1 MPRIDPP
8 IGMLRTVWKIFVD
21 AFMSFIGHEP
31 FRLAAA
37 LSYYSLLS
45 MPPLLLIVI
54 GTAGFFF
61 GEGAVRNE
69 LIEQVG
75 RRTGEDGAARVEAVI
90 ENTESL
96 ERSVFSI
103 LLGGGLMLLG
113 ATPLFAQLQGA
124 LTGSWN
130 GKAAPANAFRG
141 FARLRLLSFALLP
154 RMGFLLMVS
163 LVTSAVLAAVQ
174 AYIGTLDIGSVS

>member
-45 MPPLLLIVI
+45 MAPLLLIVI

-69 LIEQVG
+69 LVDQI
-75 RRTGEDGAARVEAVI
+75 RSLTGEDGAAVVETVI
-90 ENTESL
+90 ANAEGL
-96 ERSVFSI
+96 ERSVMS
-103 LLGGGLMLLG
+103 LVLGGGLMLFG
-113 ATPLFAQLQGA
+113 ATTVFAQLQGA
-124 LTGSWN
+124 LNEIWQV
-130 GKAAPANAFRG
+130 KAA
-141 FARLRLLSFALLP
+141 
-154 RMGFLLMVS
+154 
-163 LVTSAVLAAVQ
+163 
-174 AYIGTLDIGSVS
+174 